1 MVRTTKN
8 ERRQYIRRMMWT
20 GVTGSLVL
28 ILLLLFANELGFFRG
43 NFAAL
48 MTLIWLQIAGYLVFF
63 VYMRGGR
70 NRAHA
75 DPSMLKPLLV
85 WTTTVI
91 LAAAWFVDQ
100 IRLCVMIMF
109 FLFMLEGAL
118 RLKPVDFILLSVYA
132 VIGYLA
138 IIVLVEDQYPENINR
153 NAELMQWAAFALAAG
168 GSAVLAGEVSYIRYQ
183 LKRRRKQNETAK
195 ARLEELAIKDELTRL
210 FNRRHAM
217 TLLRHHKGLADRG
230 AYQFAVCYMDIDHF
244 KQVND
249 SFGHPVG
256 DVVLQRVA
264 QAALAAVSNV
274 DHVTRFGGEE
284 FVLLFVKSDMAAAQL
299 VCERLRRAVAEID
312 FSDID
317 RRLRIAA
324 SFGLTMYRTP
334 EKIETLLSRADEALY
349 AAKQGGRNR
358 LAVI

>member
-1 MVRTTKN
+1 MARTTKH
-8 ERRQYIRRMMWT
+8 ERRQYIRRVMWT
-20 GVTGSLVL
+20 GVMGSIVL
-28 ILLLLFANELGFFRG
+28 IVLLLFANELGFFRG

-48 MTLIWLQIAGYLVFF
+48 MTLVLLQVAGYLVFF
-63 VYMRGGR
+63 VYMRSGR

-109 FLFMLEGAL
+109 FMFMLEGAF
-118 RLKPVDFILLSVYA
+118 RLKIIDFVLLSAYA
-132 VIGYLA
+132 VFGYLA
-138 IIVLVEDQYPENINR
+138 IIFLVGKYYPEDINR
-153 NAELMQWAAFALAAG
+153 TAELMQWVAFALATG
-168 GSAVLAGEVSYIRYQ
+168 GSAILAAEVRYIRYQ
-183 LKRRRKQNETAK
+183 LERRKKQNETAK
-195 ARLEELAIKDELTRL
+195 MRLEELVIKDELTQL

-230 AYQFAVCYMDIDHF
+230 AYQFALCYMDIDHF

-256 DVVLQRVA
+256 DVVLQRVSRTV
-264 QAALAAVSNV
+264 LAVVSSV
-274 DHVTRFGGEE
+274 DHVARFGGEE
-284 FVLLFVKSDMAAAQL
+284 FVVLFVKSDMAASQL
-299 VCERLRRAVAEID
+299 VCERLRRAVAEMD

-317 RRLRIAA
+317 GRLRISA
-324 SFGLTMYRTP
+324 SFGLTMYREA

-349 AAKQGGRNR
+349 AAKQSGRNR
-358 LAVI
+358 MAVI